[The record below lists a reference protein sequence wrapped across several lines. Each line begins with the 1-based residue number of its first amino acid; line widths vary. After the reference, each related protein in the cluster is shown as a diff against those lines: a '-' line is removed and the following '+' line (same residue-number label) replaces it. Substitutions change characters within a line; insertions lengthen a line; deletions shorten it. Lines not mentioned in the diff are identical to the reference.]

1 MERNIWN
8 SGEFP
13 GTTNF
18 GFNEKLPIEMVTR
31 TPVDDIKTKT
41 IIPFF
46 GCSFTYGQGLEYKD
60 TFTNILQR
68 DYLCDTEYLALNL
81 GSIGF
86 SLDGVTRVIHQYYN
100 RTDIKHSN
108 VLVLN
113 LPPVNRRE
121 FFSHK
126 SIDYAKNKWNHD
138 AIIDTTDIEFR
149 RLMPGSM
156 IKNQDKLWYS
166 YLEMVNPLVDYNNI
180 QRNLV
185 LLAGV
190 AARFNLKIFLWNYS
204 LGIFNLD
211 DKNALMNFMSDLG
224 IEFIEIPTIIP
235 RGDNRHH
242 KYQIAKNDSHF
253 NQDGMTHIASYI
265 NKALSKYI

>member
-1 MERNIWN
+1 MDRNMYN
-8 SGEFP
+8 SGDHP

-18 GFNEKLPIEMVTR
+18 GFNEKLPIELVTR

-46 GCSFTYGQGLEYKD
+46 GCSFTYGQGLEYKH

-68 DYLCDTEYLALNL
+68 DYFCGSDYLALNL

-86 SLDGVTRVIHQYYN
+86 SLDGVTRVMHQYYN
-100 RTDIKHSN
+100 RTDINHSK
-108 VLVLN
+108 VAVLN
-113 LPPVNRRE
+113 FPPVNRRE
-121 FFSHK
+121 FFNHK
-126 SIDYAKNKWNHD
+126 SIDYAANKWNHNV
-138 AIIDTTDIEFR
+138 ISDTKDIEYR

-185 LLAGV
+185 LLAGL
-190 AARFNLKIFLWNYS
+190 AARFNLKIFLWNTS
-204 LGIFNLD
+204 LNIFNRADRDSLS
-211 DKNALMNFMSDLG
+211 KFMTDLG
-224 IEFIEIPTIIP
+224 LEFIEMPTIAP
-235 RGDNRHH
+235 KSDNRHH
-242 KYQIAKNDSHF
+242 KYQIARNDSHF
-253 NQDGMTHIASYI
+253 NHEGMTHIAAYI
-265 NKALSKYI
+265 NKALAKYI